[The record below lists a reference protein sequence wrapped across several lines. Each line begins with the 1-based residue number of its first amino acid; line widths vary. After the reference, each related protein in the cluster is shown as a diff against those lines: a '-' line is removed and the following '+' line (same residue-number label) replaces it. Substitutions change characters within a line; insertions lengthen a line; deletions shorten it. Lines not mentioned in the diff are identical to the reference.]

1 MVNACTAAPFAKDAD
16 AYAKNTAVAVVCV
29 VAEV

>member
-1 MVNACTAAPFAKDAD
+1 MVNACMAAPVAKDAD

>member
-1 MVNACTAAPFAKDAD
+1 MVNACMAAPVVNDAD